1 MLTICLTLS
10 PGVNARY
17 ADRGCIRLH
26 AAPGRLRKQAGVP
39 WRRQPCLVGM
49 VTGSANGRNW
59 SRDQSGGQGMAQCS
73 GNVAARREAGRSLS
87 G

>member
-1 MLTICLTLS
+1 
-10 PGVNARY
+10 
-17 ADRGCIRLH
+17 
-26 AAPGRLRKQAGVP
+26 
-39 WRRQPCLVGM
+39 M